1 MQGQACLPLKSE
13 LIVFNNV
20 RFKKFI
26 SSVAALENIAQAGQ
40 VGCFWGPRWLSRKKH
55 WPNPLSLSGPTDTR
69 ESRDS
74 MVL

>member
-26 SSVAALENIAQAGQ
+26 FSVAALENIAQAGQ
-40 VGCFWGPRWLSRKKH
+40 VGLLLGPQ
-55 WPNPLSLSGPTDTR
+55 
-69 ESRDS
+69 
-74 MVL
+74 VA